1 VTEGKSRLTL
11 LRNVA
16 MLSIASYAELAFGL
30 ILGVVIARSLG
41 STEFGHYAF
50 AVWACGTLI
59 TLSNNAL
66 TMSSIK
72 FVAEVR
78 GAGQMEVASALSSRL
93 YRWHG
98 ISTAIVLVIFAT
110 VSVVHPPEEW
120 RESFAL
126 MIPLLVVGAWA
137 RSGYMM
143 MAAVGK
149 GNERFE
155 VESVALVLSALTNL
169 LLVSALAWIGGS
181 LAGFFAIYAV
191 CGLLQNLAARI
202 LLRRFGILPKPK
214 PLEPALAQRL
224 KRHLLQS
231 GVLVGVGLLG
241 DRTIEVL
248 LLKSFAASEAVG
260 FFAIAGALT
269 KGATYLLAG
278 ALTSVLLP
286 AMSRAFGLGG
296 SGSVVRMLPEAIR
309 FYWFIGVAIAGLGAT
324 VAPGA
329 VRLLYGAQ
337 YEDAIPAVMVNLM
350 VAGFVLISAAFNAFQ
365 TSSDNQG
372 DRIKIAAMTLGVN
385 LVAGVALV
393 PAFGLTGALASLA
406 ITKLAAVCFS
416 WAFARRTDGVTMP
429 VAPMIRVLGAA
440 LLASALA
447 EVVDLVVMSRFAFVG
462 AGVVFIVVYLVSTVV
477 FRAWTRPDYDAVAEV
492 FGRFGNRGQVIVALI
507 HAAKQRFSGGVRR
520 SDGPGKRDAVSAV
533 IGSLGLTRVLGVLR
547 SAAVKD
553 LRVLAYHRV
562 LADLDESRYA
572 FDAELVSAR
581 REEFDWQMAY
591 VARHFQPVTCA
602 QVADAINAGTA
613 LPKRA
618 VMVTFDDGFRD
629 NYEVAFPVLKHHG
642 VPGLFFVSTGY
653 IDRQEPF
660 WFDWIVHVFLQTAE
674 TRVHLEAIEETIE
687 LGATPQTRRAA
698 ALQLLRTLKRAP
710 ETKRLRVVEQLR
722 QLTRVVM
729 SPEALA
735 QSAPMTWDHVRE
747 MSRAGM
753 EFGSHTVSHPILST
767 ISDPAALQLEL
778 GSSKARIEQETGVPT
793 IALAYP
799 VGGRNAVN
807 EQVLQATAAAGY
819 QFAFTYLPGVNKLST
834 SQRFMLNRIQVERY
848 TSRAMFTAALE
859 LPEIF
864 VR

>member
-1 VTEGKSRLTL
+1 
-11 LRNVA
+11 

-78 GAGQMEVASALSSRL
+78 GADQMDVASALSSRL

-98 ISTAIVLVIFAT
+98 ISTGIVLVVFSAIT
-110 VSVVHPPEEW
+110 LVHPPEEW
-120 RESFAL
+120 RESFVL
-126 MIPLLVVGAWA
+126 MVPLLVIGAWA
-137 RSGYMM
+137 RAGYMM

-181 LAGFFAIYAV
+181 LVGYFAIYAV
-191 CGLLQNLAARI
+191 CGLLQNLAART
-202 LLRRFGILPKPK
+202 LLRRFGILPKAK
-214 PLEPALAQRL
+214 PLEPVLAARL
-224 KRHLLQS
+224 KRHLLLS

-241 DRTIEVL
+241 DRTIEML
-248 LLKSFAASEAVG
+248 LLKTYAASEAVG

-286 AMSRAFGLGG
+286 AMSRAFGMGG

-337 YEDAIPAVMVNLM
+337 YEAAIPAVMVNLM

-365 TSSDNQG
+365 TSSDHQG

-385 LVAGVALV
+385 LAAGLALV
-393 PAFGLTGALASLA
+393 PAFGLTGALISLA
-406 ITKLAAVCFS
+406 ITKFAAVCFS
-416 WAFARRTDGVTMP
+416 WSFARRTDGVTMP
-429 VAPMIRVLGAA
+429 VAPMIRVLAAA

-447 EVVDLVVMSRFAFVG
+447 EVVDLVVDSRFAFVG
-462 AGVVFIVVYLVSTVV
+462 AGLVFIATYIVATVV
-477 FRAWTRPDYDAVAEV
+477 LRAWTRPDYDAVAEV
-492 FGRFGNRGQVIVALI
+492 FGRFGQGGQSIVALI
-507 HAAKQRFSGGVRR
+507 NAAKQRFSGGVRR

-533 IGSLGLTRVLGVLR
+533 IGSLGLTRVFGILR

-562 LADLDESRYA
+562 LSQLDETRYS

-591 VARHFQPVTCA
+591 VARHFHPVSCA
-602 QVADAINAGTA
+602 QVADAINSGTA

-629 NYEVAFPVLKHHG
+629 NYEVAFPVLRSHG
-642 VPGLFFVSTGY
+642 VPALFFVSTGY
-653 IDRQEPF
+653 IDSQEPF

-674 TRVHLEAIEETIE
+674 SRVRLDAIDQTIE

-710 ETKRLRVVEQLR
+710 ETKRLQVVEQLR
-722 QLTRVVM
+722 QLTKVVM

-747 MSRAGM
+747 MSHAGM

-767 ISDPAALQLEL
+767 IADPALLRRELED
-778 GSSKARIEQETGVPT
+778 SKARLESETGRPV
-793 IALAYP
+793 IAIAYP
-799 VGGRNAVN
+799 VGGPNAVN
-807 EQVLQATAAAGY
+807 DEVLAATGQAGY
-819 QFAFTYLPGVNKLST
+819 RIAFTYQPGVNKLRT
-834 SQRFMLNRIQVERY
+834 CKRFMLKRIAVERY
-848 TSRAMFTAALE
+848 TSRHMFVSALE

-864 VR
+864 GR

>member
-1 VTEGKSRLTL
+1 M

-41 STEFGHYAF
+41 SAEFGHYAF

-78 GAGQMEVASALSSRL
+78 GADQLDVASALSSRL

-98 ISTAIVLVIFAT
+98 ISTGVVLVVFAT
-110 VSVVHPPEEW
+110 VSVLHPPEEW

-126 MIPLLVVGAWA
+126 MIPLLVIGAWA
-137 RSGYMM
+137 RAGYMM

-155 VESVALVLSALTNL
+155 VESVALGLSALTNL

-181 LAGFFAIYAV
+181 LVGYFAIYAV
-191 CGLLQNLAARI
+191 CGLLQNLAART
-202 LLRRFGILPKPK
+202 LLRRFGILPKAK
-214 PLEPALAQRL
+214 PLEPVLAARL
-224 KRHLLQS
+224 KRHLLLS

-248 LLKSFAASEAVG
+248 LLKTYAASEAVG

-286 AMSRAFGLGG
+286 AMSRAFGIGG

-337 YEDAIPAVMVNLM
+337 YEAAIPAVMVNLM

-365 TSSDNQG
+365 TSSDHQG

-385 LVAGVALV
+385 LVAGLALV
-393 PAFGLTGALASLA
+393 PAFGLTGALISLA
-406 ITKLAAVCFS
+406 ITKFAAVCFS
-416 WAFARRTDGVTMP
+416 WSFARRTDGVTMP
-429 VAPMIRVLGAA
+429 VAPMIRVLAAA

-447 EVVDLVVMSRFAFVG
+447 EVVDLVVDSRFAFVG
-462 AGVVFIVVYLVSTVV
+462 AGLVFMVTYIVATVV
-477 FRAWTRPDYDAVAEV
+477 LRAWTRPDYDAVAEV
-492 FGRFGNRGQVIVALI
+492 FGRFGQGGQSIVALI
-507 HAAKQRFSGGVRR
+507 NAAKQRFSGGVRR

-533 IGSLGLTRVLGVLR
+533 IGSLGLTRVFGILR

-562 LADLDESRYA
+562 LPQLDETRYS

-591 VARHFQPVTCA
+591 VARHFHPVSCA
-602 QVADAINAGTA
+602 QVADAINSGTA

-629 NYEVAFPVLKHHG
+629 NYEVAFPVLRSHG
-642 VPGLFFVSTGY
+642 MPALFFVSTGY
-653 IDRQEPF
+653 IDSQEPF

-674 TRVHLEAIEETIE
+674 SRVHLDAIEQTIE

-710 ETKRLRVVEQLR
+710 ETKRLQVVDQLR
-722 QLTRVVM
+722 QLTKVVM

-767 ISDPAALQLEL
+767 IADPALLRRELED
-778 GSSKARIEQETGVPT
+778 SKARLESETGRPV

-799 VGGRNAVN
+799 VGGPNAVN
-807 EQVLQATAAAGY
+807 DEVLAATGQAGY
-819 QFAFTYLPGVNKLST
+819 RIAFTYQPGVNKLRT
-834 SQRFMLNRIQVERY
+834 CKRFMLKRIAVERY
-848 TSRAMFTAALE
+848 TSRHMFVSALE

-864 VR
+864 GR

>member
-1 VTEGKSRLTL
+1 MKGRLTL

-30 ILGVVIARSLG
+30 VLGVVIARSLG
-41 STEFGHYAF
+41 SAEFGHYAF

-72 FVAEVR
+72 FVAEIR
-78 GAGQMEVASALSSRL
+78 GAGQMDVASALSARL

-98 ISTAIVLVIFAT
+98 ISTAIVLVAFAT
-110 VSVVHPPEEW
+110 IALVHPPDEW

-155 VESVALVLSALTNL
+155 VESVALVLSALANL
-169 LLVSALAWIGGS
+169 LLVSALSLIGGS
-181 LAGFFAIYAV
+181 LVGFFAIYAV

-202 LLRRFGILPKPK
+202 LLRRFALVPAPK
-214 PLEPALAQRL
+214 PLEPVLARRL

-248 LLKSFAASEAVG
+248 LLKAYAASEAVG

-337 YEDAIPAVMVNLM
+337 YEAAIPAVMVNLM

-365 TSSDNQG
+365 TSNDNQG

-385 LVAGVALV
+385 VVAGLALV

-416 WAFARRTDGVTMP
+416 WGFARRTDGVTMP
-429 VAPMIRVLGAA
+429 VAPMIRVLCAA

-447 EVVDLVVMSRFAFVG
+447 EVVDLVVESRFAFVG
-462 AGVVFIVVYLVSTVV
+462 AGVVFMATYIVSTVV
-477 FRAWTRPDYDAVAEV
+477 LRAWTRPDYDAVAEV
-492 FGRFGNRGQVIVALI
+492 FGRFGKGGQSIVAVVN
-507 HAAKQRFSGGVRR
+507 AAEKRFSVGRRAGGV
-520 SDGPGKRDAVSAV
+520 GKRDVVSAV
-533 IGSLGLTRVLGVLR
+533 IGTLGLTRVLGAAR
-547 SAAVKD
+547 SAVVND

-562 LADLDESRYA
+562 LPQFDEAGYS
-572 FDAELVSAR
+572 FDTELVSAR

-591 VARHFQPVTCA
+591 VARHFRPVSCQ
-602 QVADAINAGTA
+602 QVADAISSGAR

-629 NYEVAFPVLKHHG
+629 NYEVAFPVLRSHG
-642 VPGLFFVSTGY
+642 VPALFFVSTGY
-653 IDRQEPF
+653 IDSQSPF
-660 WFDWIVHVFLQTAE
+660 WFDWIVHALLQTSATRIHLDAIDLTVDLGE
-674 TRVHLEAIEETIE
+674 TRE
-687 LGATPQTRRAA
+687 TRRAA
-698 ALQLLRTLKRAP
+698 ALQLLRKLKRTP
-710 ETKRLRVVEQLR
+710 EATRLQVLEQLR
-722 QLTRVVM
+722 RLTKVEM
-729 SPEALA
+729 SAEALA
-735 QSAPMTWDHVRE
+735 QSAPMTWDQVRE

-753 EFGSHTVSHPILST
+753 EFGSHTISHPILST
-767 ISDPAALQLEL
+767 ITDPVLLRRELEE
-778 GSSKARIEQETGVPT
+778 SKAKIEGETGRPV

-799 VGGRNAVN
+799 VGGPHAVN
-807 EQVLQATAAAGY
+807 DAVLAATEQAGY
-819 QFAFTYLPGVNKLST
+819 RFAVTYQVGVNKLST
-834 SQRFMLNRIQVERY
+834 CKQFMLKRIPVERY
-848 TSRAMFTAALE
+848 TSRHMFVAALQ
-859 LPEIF
+859 LPEVF
-864 VR
+864 GR

>member
-1 VTEGKSRLTL
+1 
-11 LRNVA
+11 

-78 GAGQMEVASALSSRL
+78 GADQMDVASALSSRL

-98 ISTAIVLVIFAT
+98 ISTGIVLVVFSAIT
-110 VSVVHPPEEW
+110 LVHPPEEW
-120 RESFAL
+120 RESFVL
-126 MIPLLVVGAWA
+126 MVPLLVIGAWA
-137 RSGYMM
+137 RAGYMM

-181 LAGFFAIYAV
+181 LVGYFAIYAV
-191 CGLLQNLAARI
+191 CGLLQNLAART
-202 LLRRFGILPKPK
+202 LLRRFGILPKAK
-214 PLEPALAQRL
+214 PLEPVLAARL
-224 KRHLLQS
+224 KRHLLLS

-241 DRTIEVL
+241 DRTIEML
-248 LLKSFAASEAVG
+248 LLKTYAASEAVG

-286 AMSRAFGLGG
+286 AMSRAFGMGG

-337 YEDAIPAVMVNLM
+337 YEAAIPAVMVNLM

-365 TSSDNQG
+365 TSSDHQG
-372 DRIKIAAMTLGVN
+372 DRIRIAAMTLGVN
-385 LVAGVALV
+385 LAAGLALV
-393 PAFGLTGALASLA
+393 PAFGLTGALISLA
-406 ITKLAAVCFS
+406 ITKFAAVCFS
-416 WAFARRTDGVTMP
+416 WSFARRTDGVTMP
-429 VAPMIRVLGAA
+429 VAPMIRVLAAA

-447 EVVDLVVMSRFAFVG
+447 EVVDLVVDSRFAFVG
-462 AGVVFIVVYLVSTVV
+462 AGLVFIATYIVATVV
-477 FRAWTRPDYDAVAEV
+477 LRAWTRPDYDAVAEV
-492 FGRFGNRGQVIVALI
+492 FGRFGQGGQSIVALI
-507 HAAKQRFSGGVRR
+507 NAAKQRFSGGVRR

-533 IGSLGLTRVLGVLR
+533 IGSLGLTRVFGILR

-562 LADLDESRYA
+562 LSQLDETRYS

-591 VARHFQPVTCA
+591 VARHFHPVSCA
-602 QVADAINAGTA
+602 QVADAINSGTA

-629 NYEVAFPVLKHHG
+629 NYEVAFPVLRSHG
-642 VPGLFFVSTGY
+642 VPALFFVSTGY
-653 IDRQEPF
+653 IDSQEPF

-674 TRVHLEAIEETIE
+674 SRVRLDAIDQTIE

-710 ETKRLRVVEQLR
+710 ETKRLQVVEQLR
-722 QLTRVVM
+722 QLTKVVM

-747 MSRAGM
+747 MSHAGM

-767 ISDPAALQLEL
+767 IADPALLRRELED
-778 GSSKARIEQETGVPT
+778 SKARLESETGRPV
-793 IALAYP
+793 IAIAYP
-799 VGGRNAVN
+799 VGGPNAVN
-807 EQVLQATAAAGY
+807 DEVLAATGQAGY
-819 QFAFTYLPGVNKLST
+819 RIAFTYQPGVNKLRT
-834 SQRFMLNRIQVERY
+834 CKRFMLKRIAVERY
-848 TSRAMFTAALE
+848 TSRHMFVSALE

-864 VR
+864 GR

>member
-1 VTEGKSRLTL
+1 M

-16 MLSIASYAELAFGL
+16 MLSVASYAELAFGL
-30 ILGVVIARSLG
+30 VLGVVIARSLG
-41 STEFGHYAF
+41 SAEFGHYAF

-78 GAGQMEVASALSSRL
+78 GAEQMDVASALSSRL

-98 ISTAIVLVIFAT
+98 ISTGVVLVVFT
-110 VSVVHPPEEW
+110 VITLVHPPEEW
-120 RESFAL
+120 RESLAL
-126 MIPLLVVGAWA
+126 MIPLLVIGAWA
-137 RSGYMM
+137 RAGYMM

-169 LLVSALAWIGGS
+169 LLVSALAWVGGS
-181 LAGFFAIYAV
+181 LVGYFAIYAV
-191 CGLLQNLAARI
+191 CGLLQNLAARV
-202 LLRRFGILPKPK
+202 LLRRFGIVPKAK
-214 PLEPALAQRL
+214 PLEPALAARL
-224 KRHLLQS
+224 KRHLLLS

-248 LLKSFAASEAVG
+248 LLKTYAASEAVG

-286 AMSRAFGLGG
+286 AMSRAFGMGG

-309 FYWFIGVAIAGLGAT
+309 FYWFVGVAIAGLGAT

-337 YEDAIPAVMVNLM
+337 YEAAIPAVMVNLM

-365 TSSDNQG
+365 TSRDHQG

-385 LVAGVALV
+385 LVAGLTLV
-393 PAFGLTGALASLA
+393 PAFGLTGALVSLA
-406 ITKLAAVCFS
+406 ITKFAAVCFS
-416 WAFARRTDGVTMP
+416 WSFARRTDGVTMP
-429 VAPMIRVLGAA
+429 VAPMIRVLAAA
-440 LLASALA
+440 LLATALA
-447 EVVDLVVMSRFAFVG
+447 EAVDLGVDSRFTFVG
-462 AGVVFIVVYLVSTVV
+462 AGLVFMVTYIVATVV

-492 FGRFGNRGQVIVALI
+492 FGRFGQGGQSIVALI
-507 HAAKQRFSGGVRR
+507 NAAKQRFSGGVRR
-520 SDGPGKRDAVSAV
+520 SDGPGKRDAVSTV
-533 IGSLGLTRVLGVLR
+533 IGSLGLTRVFGILR

-562 LADLDESRYA
+562 LPQLDETRYS

-591 VARHFQPVTCA
+591 VARHFHPVSCA
-602 QVADAINAGTA
+602 QVADAINSGTA

-629 NYEVAFPVLKHHG
+629 NYEVAFPVLRSHG
-642 VPGLFFVSTGY
+642 VPALFFVSTGY

-674 TRVHLEAIEETIE
+674 SRFHLDAIDQTIE

-710 ETKRLRVVEQLR
+710 ETKRLQVVEQLR
-722 QLTRVVM
+722 QLTKVVM

-735 QSAPMTWDHVRE
+735 QSAPMTWDQIRE

-753 EFGSHTVSHPILST
+753 EFGSHTVTHPILST
-767 ISDPAALQLEL
+767 ITDPTVLHFEL
-778 GSSKARIEQETGVPT
+778 SESKSRIEQETGLPS

-799 VGGRNAVN
+799 VGGPHAVN
-807 EQVLQATAAAGY
+807 AQVLAATTAAGY
-819 QFAFTYLPGVNKLST
+819 QFAFTYQQGVNKLASCE
-834 SQRFMLNRIQVERY
+834 SFLLKRIHVERY
-848 TSRAMFTAALE
+848 TSRNAFSAALQ
-859 LPEIF
+859 LPEMF
-864 VR
+864 AR

>member
-1 VTEGKSRLTL
+1 LKGRLTL

-41 STEFGHYAF
+41 SAEFGHYAF

-78 GAGQMEVASALSSRL
+78 GAERMDVASALSSRL

-98 ISTAIVLVIFAT
+98 ISTAIVLVVFAT
-110 VSVVHPPEEW
+110 VSIVHPPEEW
-120 RESFAL
+120 RESFVL
-126 MIPLLVVGAWA
+126 MIPLLVIGAWA
-137 RSGYMM
+137 RAGYMM

-149 GNERFE
+149 GHERFE
-155 VESVALVLSALTNL
+155 VESVALVLSAMTNL

-181 LAGFFAIYAV
+181 LVGYFAIYAV
-191 CGLLQNLAARI
+191 CGLLQNLAARM
-202 LLRRFGILPKPK
+202 LLRRFGILPKPE
-214 PLEPALAQRL
+214 PLEPLLAARL
-224 KRHLLQS
+224 KRHLLLS

-248 LLKSFAASEAVG
+248 LLKTYAASEAVG

-286 AMSRAFGLGG
+286 AMSRAFGIGG

-337 YEDAIPAVMVNLM
+337 YEAAIPAVMVNLM
-350 VAGFVLISAAFNAFQ
+350 VAGFVLISSAFNAFQ
-365 TSSDNQG
+365 TSSDQQG

-385 LVAGVALV
+385 VVAGVALV
-393 PAFGLTGALASLA
+393 PAFGLPGALASLA

-416 WAFARRTDGVTMP
+416 WSFARRTDGVTMP
-429 VAPMIRVLGAA
+429 VAPMIRVLAAA

-447 EVVDLVVMSRFAFVG
+447 EVVDLVVLNRFAFVG
-462 AGVVFIVVYLVSTVV
+462 AGFLFIVTYIVSTVV
-477 FRAWTRPDYDAVAEV
+477 LRAWTRPDYDAVAEV
-492 FGRFGNRGQVIVALI
+492 FGRLGKRGQSIVALI
-507 HAAKQRFSGGVRR
+507 NAAEKRFSAVR
-520 SDGPGKRDAVSAV
+520 SAQGSGKRKVLSAV
-533 IGSLGLTRVLGVLR
+533 IGTLGLTRVLGAAR
-547 SAAVKD
+547 SAAVSD

-562 LADLDESRYA
+562 LPHLDEAGYS

-581 REEFDWQMAY
+581 QEEFDWQMAY
-591 VARHFQPVTCA
+591 IARHFRPVSSQ
-602 QVADAINAGTA
+602 QVADAISSGTP

-629 NYEVAFPVLKHHG
+629 NYDVAFPVLRKHG
-642 VPGLFFVSTGY
+642 VPALFFVSTGY
-653 IDRQEPF
+653 IDSQSPF
-660 WFDWIVHVFLQTAE
+660 WFDWVVHALLQTSATRIRLDAIDLTLDLGE
-674 TRVHLEAIEETIE
+674 TRES
-687 LGATPQTRRAA
+687 RRAA
-698 ALQLLRTLKRAP
+698 ALELLRKFKRTP
-710 ETKRLRVVEQLR
+710 EADRLQAIEQLR
-722 QLTRVVM
+722 QLSSIQM
-729 SPEALA
+729 SAEALA
-735 QSAPMTWDHVRE
+735 QSAPMTWDQVRE

-767 ISDPAALQLEL
+767 ISDPVLLRREL
-778 GSSKARIEQETGVPT
+778 DESKAKIEAETGRPV
-793 IALAYP
+793 IVLAYP
-799 VGGRNAVN
+799 VGGPHAVN
-807 EQVLQATAAAGY
+807 ESVLAATEQAGY
-819 QFAFTYLPGVNKLST
+819 KIAFTYQAGVNRLST
-834 SQRFMLNRIQVERY
+834 CKRFMLKRIPVERY
-848 TSRAMFTAALE
+848 TSRHMFVAALQ
-859 LPEIF
+859 LPELF
-864 VR
+864 GR